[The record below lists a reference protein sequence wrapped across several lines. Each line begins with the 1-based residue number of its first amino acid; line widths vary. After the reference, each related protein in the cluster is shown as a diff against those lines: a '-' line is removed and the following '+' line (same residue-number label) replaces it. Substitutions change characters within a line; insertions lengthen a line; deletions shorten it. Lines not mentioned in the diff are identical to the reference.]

1 MRDWTSAAAIS
12 IEMEKGKHVIAA
24 STATVSIT
32 PPVVSI
38 SEYLPIFGVLIGA
51 VASAFVIYKTYL
63 EIKIKKIELANI
75 ERRKS

>member
-1 MRDWTSAAAIS
+1 MRDMTQAAAIS
-12 IEMEKGKHVIAA
+12 LEVEKGKHVIAA

-32 PPVVSI
+32 PPVISI
-38 SEYLPIFGVLIGA
+38 SEYLPLFGVFIGA
-51 VASAFVIYKTYL
+51 VASGFVIYKTYL